1 MTGCDYGRKNVLSIL
16 SLEHAVSSPKWAG
29 LH

>member
-1 MTGCDYGRKNVLSIL
+1 MDVLSIL
-16 SLEHAVSSPKWAG
+16 SLEHAVSSSKWAG